1 MFRKNIYQSQINGEI
16 KIVEITKRKIMDLPL
31 LNRENQVNVIYVQS
45 SLHKLN
51 AQLVYN
57 LIKCTFFENPHNRL
71 KNKNSLKNIANI
83 VNGQFVR
90 LPFQFM
96 HM

>member
-1 MFRKNIYQSQINGEI
+1 
-16 KIVEITKRKIMDLPL
+16 MDLPL

-71 KNKNSLKNIANI
+71 KNIANI